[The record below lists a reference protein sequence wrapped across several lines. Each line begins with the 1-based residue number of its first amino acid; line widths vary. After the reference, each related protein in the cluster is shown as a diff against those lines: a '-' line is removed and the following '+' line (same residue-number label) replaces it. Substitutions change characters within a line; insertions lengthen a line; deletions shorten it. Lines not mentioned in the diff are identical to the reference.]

1 MYMKFII
8 LGRIFVMKNK
18 KTERINLRLTKK
30 QKEIIELKASLVG
43 LSVSGFLVSTAL
55 KSRVDGYTK
64 AKEDFLEQKQID
76 GQIEAQEILDQKQQ
90 PESNDFED
98 DFLNDDDFFANF

>member
-1 MYMKFII
+1 MES
-8 LGRIFVMKNK
+8 K

-64 AKEDFLEQKQID
+64 AKEEFLEQKQID
-76 GQIEAQEILDQKQQ
+76 GQMETKDFLEQEQKEQKHQ
-90 PESNDFED
+90 TNDNDDFEED
-98 DFLNDDDFFANF
+98 LWNDDDFFANF

>member
-1 MYMKFII
+1 
-8 LGRIFVMKNK
+8 MKNK

-76 GQIEAQEILDQKQQ
+76 GQIEAQEILDQKQ
-90 PESNDFED
+90 SASDGFEEE
-98 DFLNDDDFFANF
+98 LWNDDDFFANF

>member
-1 MYMKFII
+1 ME
-8 LGRIFVMKNK
+8 NK

-55 KSRVDGYTK
+55 KSRVDGYTE
-64 AKEDFLEQKQID
+64 AKEKYLEQKQVE
-76 GQIEAQEILDQKQQ
+76 GQMEAKDFLDQNNTNQT
-90 PESNDFED
+90 D
-98 DFLNDDDFFANF
+98 DKDDLWNDDFFSNF

>member
-1 MYMKFII
+1 ME
-8 LGRIFVMKNK
+8 NK

-55 KSRVDGYTK
+55 KSRVDGYTE
-64 AKEDFLEQKQID
+64 AKEKYLEQKQVD
-76 GQIEAQEILDQKQQ
+76 GQMEAKDFLDQNNTNQT
-90 PESNDFED
+90 D
-98 DFLNDDDFFANF
+98 DKDDLWNDDFFSNF

>member
-1 MYMKFII
+1 MYINFII
-8 LGRIFVMKNK
+8 LGRIFLMKNK

-64 AKEDFLEQKQID
+64 AKEEFLEQKELD
-76 GQIEAQEILDQKQQ
+76 GQIEAQEILDQKQ
-90 PESNDFED
+90 SASDDFEEE
-98 DFLNDDDFFANF
+98 LWNDDDFFANF

>member
-1 MYMKFII
+1 
-8 LGRIFVMKNK
+8 MKNK

-43 LSVSGFLVSTAL
+43 LTVSGFLVSTAL

-64 AKEDFLEQKQID
+64 AKEEFLEQKELD
-76 GQIEAQEILDQKQQ
+76 GQIEAQEILDQNQA
-90 PESNDFED
+90 NDQYED
-98 DFLNDDDFFANF
+98 LDDDFFANF

>member
-1 MYMKFII
+1 
-8 LGRIFVMKNK
+8 MKNK

-55 KSRVDGYTK
+55 KSRVDGYTE
-64 AKEDFLEQKQID
+64 AKEKYLEQKQVD
-76 GQIEAQEILDQKQQ
+76 GQMEAKDFLDQNNTNQT
-90 PESNDFED
+90 D
-98 DFLNDDDFFANF
+98 DKDDLWNDDFFSNF

>member
-1 MYMKFII
+1 MI
-8 LGRIFVMKNK
+8 LGRIFSMKNK

-64 AKEDFLEQKQID
+64 AKEEFLEQKELD
-76 GQIEAQEILDQKQQ
+76 GQIEAQEILDQNQA
-90 PESNDFED
+90 NDQYED
-98 DFLNDDDFFANF
+98 LDDDFFANF

>member
-1 MYMKFII
+1 ME
-8 LGRIFVMKNK
+8 NK

-55 KSRVDGYTK
+55 KSRVDGYTEAREK
-64 AKEDFLEQKQID
+64 FLEQKQID
-76 GQIEAQEILDQKQQ
+76 GQMEAEEFLEQKDKQQ
-90 PESNDFED
+90 DDED
-98 DFLNDDDFFANF
+98 NLWNDDFFSNF

>member
-1 MYMKFII
+1 MES
-8 LGRIFVMKNK
+8 K

-64 AKEDFLEQKQID
+64 AKEEFLEQKQID
-76 GQIEAQEILDQKQQ
+76 GQMETKDFLEQEQKEQEHQ
-90 PESNDFED
+90 TNDNDDFEED
-98 DFLNDDDFFANF
+98 LWNDDDFFANF

>member
-1 MYMKFII
+1 MES
-8 LGRIFVMKNK
+8 K

-64 AKEDFLEQKQID
+64 AKEEFLEQKELD
-76 GQIEAQEILDQKQQ
+76 GQIEAQEILDQNQA
-90 PESNDFED
+90 NDQYED
-98 DFLNDDDFFANF
+98 LDDDFFANF

>member
-1 MYMKFII
+1 ME
-8 LGRIFVMKNK
+8 NK

-55 KSRVDGYTK
+55 KSRVDGYTEAREK
-64 AKEDFLEQKQID
+64 FLEQKQVE
-76 GQIEAQEILDQKQQ
+76 GQMEAKDFLDQNDTQQ
-90 PESNDFED
+90 NQDKD
-98 DFLNDDDFFANF
+98 DLWNDDFFSNF

>member
-1 MYMKFII
+1 MCFLYVHKIYNFR
-8 LGRIFVMKNK
+8 RIFEMKNK

-64 AKEDFLEQKQID
+64 AKEEFLEQKELD
-76 GQIEAQEILDQKQQ
+76 GQIEAQEILDQNQA
-90 PESNDFED
+90 NDQYED
-98 DFLNDDDFFANF
+98 LDDDFFANF

>member
-1 MYMKFII
+1 M
-8 LGRIFVMKNK
+8 GNK

-55 KSRVDGYTK
+55 KSRVDGYTE
-64 AKEDFLEQKQID
+64 AKEKYLEQKQID
-76 GQIEAQEILDQKQQ
+76 GQMETKDFLDQNDKQQ
-90 PESNDFED
+90 NDED
-98 DFLNDDDFFANF
+98 NLWNDDFFSNF